1 MFRKLKDLKFD
12 LKMRYQRFKKGYADI
27 DTWNLDGFLEE
38 TFRKMLIQ
46 FKEEHNGYPPNLTP
60 EKWEEIL
67 DRMIFLLGE
76 MNEYTCSKKTDLG
89 STIKEMKE
97 KYDYMVK
104 CKNEFYDLMKEH
116 HYQLWW

>member
-12 LKMRYQRFKKGYADI
+12 LKMRCQRFKKGYADI

-38 TFRKMLIQ
+38 TFRKMLMQ

-60 EKWEEIL
+60 EKWNEIL

-76 MNEYTCSKKTDLG
+76 MNEYTCSKK
-89 STIKEMKE
+89 
-97 KYDYMVK
+97 
-104 CKNEFYDLMKEH
+104 N
-116 HYQLWW
+116 

>member
-12 LKMRYQRFKKGYADI
+12 LKMRCQRFKKGYADV

-60 EKWEEIL
+60 EKWEETL
-67 DRMIFLLGE
+67 DRMVFLLGE

-89 STIKEMKE
+89 STVKEMQE